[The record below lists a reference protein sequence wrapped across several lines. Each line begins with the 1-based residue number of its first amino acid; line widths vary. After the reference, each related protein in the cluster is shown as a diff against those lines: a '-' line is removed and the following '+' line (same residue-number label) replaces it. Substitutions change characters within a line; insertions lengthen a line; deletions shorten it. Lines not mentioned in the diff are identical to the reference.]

1 MLSTQKI
8 EELRC
13 VDIGAVDTGAL
24 PDISR
29 VKLDNSLPKDKRM
42 ARILR
47 AAKNPYCFRYE
58 DMGVKIEF
66 TDTAPSLQ
74 DTMARFLVRQ
84 KSGL

>member
-8 EELRC
+8 EELRR

-29 VKLDNSLPKDKRM
+29 VKLDNSLPKEKRM

-74 DTMARFLVRQ
+74 DTMAGFLVRQ

>member
-1 MLSTQKI
+1 
-8 EELRC
+8 
-13 VDIGAVDTGAL
+13 
-24 PDISR
+24 
-29 VKLDNSLPKDKRM
+29 M

-74 DTMARFLVRQ
+74 DTMAGFLVRQ